1 MADRSPQS
9 QAIHDEMVK
18 QLADRL
24 ISKNFRDVKADHPD
38 FTEKPARI
46 SLDRYPS
53 CQTPDVTATGIQ
65 PVLFEVETDDTIYDP
80 HTKDQWEL
88 FASHAERHMADF
100 WIVVP
105 KARTGKA
112 RDRVSTLGLKAKV
125 MGI

>member
-9 QAIHDEMVK
+9 QTIHDEMVK
-18 QLADRL
+18 KLANQLV
-24 ISKNFRDVKADHPD
+24 SKKFRNVKADHPD
-38 FTEKPARI
+38 FFERPARI
-46 SLDRYPS
+46 TQDRDPS
-53 CQTPDVTATGIQ
+53 GQTPDVTATGIQ
-65 PVLFEVETDDTIYDP
+65 LVLFEVETDDTIHDP

-88 FASHAERHMADF
+88 FASHAERHMAEF

-105 KARTGKA
+105 KSRTGDA